1 MTTHINSTVIDDLLE
16 VRTVLERGWCKG
28 ALEDGRGRFC
38 LLGAI
43 GVVTAGSAYEWNARS
58 VDVYVVVWPLL
69 PGRYQRMDDFNNAPA
84 TAHGDVLGL
93 VDKGLEA
100 LAVAA

>member
-1 MTTHINSTVIDDLLE
+1 MSAMGAVVDDLLE

-28 ALEDGRGRFC
+28 ALEDGKGRYC

-43 GVVTAGSAYEWNARS
+43 GLVTTGSAYEWNARS
-58 VDVYVVVWPLL
+58 VDVYEVVWPLL
-69 PGRYQRMDDFNNAPA
+69 PSKYHRMDDFNNAPA
-84 TAHGDVLGL
+84 TTHADVLGL
-93 VDKGLEA
+93 VDEALEA